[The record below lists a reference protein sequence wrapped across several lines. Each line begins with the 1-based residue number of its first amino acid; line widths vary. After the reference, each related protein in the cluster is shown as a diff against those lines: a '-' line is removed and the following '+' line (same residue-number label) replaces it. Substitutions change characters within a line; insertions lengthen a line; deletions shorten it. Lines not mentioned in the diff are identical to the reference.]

1 MNFQKTTKMKNNR
14 LLLFFVFS
22 IATISIGAKD
32 QWTLRHC
39 IEYALKHNISVKQ
52 YDNTRRS
59 NEIDLNTSQH
69 NRLPNI
75 TAGTSQSFNFGRSL
89 NANNS
94 YVSRN
99 TASTSGDI
107 SVSVP
112 VFSGFRLPKE
122 TENYRLNLQASLQDL
137 NKAKED
143 ISLQVTSAYLQ
154 AIYDKETL
162 KVAQEQISLSSEQ
175 LSRLEKMVQ
184 AGKSAESELYEARS
198 QVAQD
203 KMSAVKS
210 ENALRLSLLDLSQLL
225 ELSTPDSFDV
235 VTPQDITVTLPPSS
249 PEQIYRQALAVKPAV
264 RAQQLRVEAAQTSI
278 EIARSAYY
286 PSLNFTAS
294 MGTTY
299 YKTSGYDENS
309 FSRQI
314 KDNFSKSFGL
324 SLNIPIFN
332 GFQTRNSIRKA
343 KIDVEN
349 QQLQLESIRKSL
361 YKEIQQAYY
370 NAVNSN
376 ASYLSSVE
384 AEKAANAS
392 FELVSKKY
400 ENGKANATEYNEAK
414 TKRQQAEIT
423 RLQSQLQLLFNKK
436 TLSFYA
442 GEELK

>member
-1 MNFQKTTKMKNNR
+1 MRNKTM
-14 LLLFFVFS
+14 LLLGCFVFAA
-22 IATISIGAKD
+22 IAVSAND

-39 IEYALKHNISVKQ
+39 IDYALEHNITVRQ

-69 NRLPNI
+69 NRLPNVS
-75 TAGTSQSFNFGRSL
+75 AGANQSFSFGRSL
-89 NANNS
+89 NSDNS

-99 TASTSGDI
+99 TANSSADI

-154 AIYDKETL
+154 AIYDKEAL
-162 KVAQEQISLSSEQ
+162 NVANEQISLSGEQ
-175 LSRLEKMVQ
+175 LSRLERMVT
-184 AGKSAESELYEARS
+184 AGKAAESELYEVRS

-203 KMSAVKS
+203 KMSAVKA
-210 ENALRLSLLDLSQLL
+210 ENSFRLSLLDLSQLL

-235 VTPQDITVTLPPSS
+235 VVPQDIAVTLPPSN
-249 PEQIYRQALAVKPAV
+249 PDQIFRQALALKPAV
-264 RAQQLRVEAAQTSI
+264 RAQQLRVEAARTAI
-278 EIARSAYY
+278 DIARSAYY
-286 PSLNFTAS
+286 PSLNFSAG
-294 MGTTY
+294 MGTSY
-299 YKTSGYDENS
+299 YKTSGYDAAS
-309 FSRQI
+309 FSSQI
-314 KDNFSKSFGL
+314 KDNFSKSLGFSL
-324 SLNIPIFN
+324 SIPIFN

-343 KIDVEN
+343 KIAVEN
-349 QQLQLESIRKSL
+349 QQLELENVRKTL

-376 ASYLSSVE
+376 ASFISSKE
-384 AEKAANAS
+384 AETAASES
-392 FELVSKKY
+392 FDMVRKKY

-414 TKRQQAEIT
+414 TKLQQAEIT
-423 RLQSQLQLLFNKK
+423 RLQSQVQLLFNKK
-436 TLSFYA
+436 ILSFYA

>member
-1 MNFQKTTKMKNNR
+1 MRNKTM
-14 LLLFFVFS
+14 LLLGCFVF
-22 IATISIGAKD
+22 ATITVSAND

-39 IEYALKHNISVKQ
+39 IDYALEHNITVRQ

-69 NRLPNI
+69 NRLPNVS
-75 TAGTSQSFNFGRSL
+75 AGANQSFSFGRSL
-89 NANNS
+89 NSDNS

-99 TASTSGDI
+99 TANSSADI

-154 AIYDKETL
+154 AIYDKEAL
-162 KVAQEQISLSSEQ
+162 NVANEQISLSGEQ
-175 LSRLEKMVQ
+175 LSRLERMVT
-184 AGKSAESELYEARS
+184 AGKAAESELYEVRS

-203 KMSAVKS
+203 KMSAVKA
-210 ENALRLSLLDLSQLL
+210 ENSFRLSLLDLSQLL

-235 VTPQDITVTLPPSS
+235 VVPQDISVTLPPSN
-249 PEQIYRQALAVKPAV
+249 PDQIFRQALALKPAI
-264 RAQQLRVEAAQTSI
+264 RAQQLRVEAARTAI
-278 EIARSAYY
+278 DIARSAYY
-286 PSLNFTAS
+286 PSLNFSAG
-294 MGTTY
+294 MGTSY
-299 YKTSGYDENS
+299 YKTSGYDAAS
-309 FSRQI
+309 FSSQI
-314 KDNFSKSFGL
+314 KDNFSKSLGFSL
-324 SLNIPIFN
+324 SIPIFN

-343 KIDVEN
+343 KIAVEN
-349 QQLQLESIRKSL
+349 QQLELENVRKTL

-376 ASYLSSVE
+376 ASFISSKE
-384 AEKAANAS
+384 AETAASES
-392 FELVSKKY
+392 FDMVRKKY

-414 TKRQQAEIT
+414 TKLQQAEIT
-423 RLQSQLQLLFNKK
+423 RLQSQVQLLFNKK
-436 TLSFYA
+436 ILSFYA

>member
-1 MNFQKTTKMKNNR
+1 MNPLKMTTMRNKTM
-14 LLLFFVFS
+14 LLLGCFVFAA
-22 IATISIGAKD
+22 IAVSAND

-39 IEYALKHNISVKQ
+39 IDYALEHNITVRQ

-69 NRLPNI
+69 NRLPNVS
-75 TAGTSQSFNFGRSL
+75 AGANQSFSFGRSL
-89 NANNS
+89 NSDNS

-99 TASTSGDI
+99 TANSSADI

-154 AIYDKETL
+154 AIYDKEAL
-162 KVAQEQISLSSEQ
+162 NVANEQISLSGEQ
-175 LSRLEKMVQ
+175 LSRLERMVT
-184 AGKSAESELYEARS
+184 AGKAAESELYEVRS

-203 KMSAVKS
+203 KMSAVKA
-210 ENALRLSLLDLSQLL
+210 ENSFRLSLLDLSQLL

-235 VTPQDITVTLPPSS
+235 VVPQDIAVTLPPSN
-249 PEQIYRQALAVKPAV
+249 PDQIFRQALALKPAV
-264 RAQQLRVEAAQTSI
+264 RAQQLRVEAARTAI
-278 EIARSAYY
+278 DIARSAYY
-286 PSLNFTAS
+286 PSLNFSAG
-294 MGTTY
+294 MGTSY
-299 YKTSGYDENS
+299 YKTSGYDAAS
-309 FSRQI
+309 FSSQI
-314 KDNFSKSFGL
+314 KDNFSKSLGFSL
-324 SLNIPIFN
+324 SIPIFN

-343 KIDVEN
+343 KIAVEN
-349 QQLQLESIRKSL
+349 QQLELENVRKTL

-370 NAVNSN
+370 NAINSN
-376 ASYLSSVE
+376 ASFISSKE
-384 AEKAANAS
+384 AETAASQS
-392 FELVSKKY
+392 FDMVRKKY

-414 TKRQQAEIT
+414 TKLQQAEIT
-423 RLQSQLQLLFNKK
+423 RLQSQVQLLFNKK
-436 TLSFYA
+436 ILSFYA

>member
-1 MNFQKTTKMKNNR
+1 
-14 LLLFFVFS
+14 
-22 IATISIGAKD
+22 
-32 QWTLRHC
+32 
-39 IEYALKHNISVKQ
+39 
-52 YDNTRRS
+52 
-59 NEIDLNTSQH
+59 
-69 NRLPNI
+69 
-75 TAGTSQSFNFGRSL
+75 
-89 NANNS
+89 
-94 YVSRN
+94 
-99 TASTSGDI
+99 
-107 SVSVP
+107 
-112 VFSGFRLPKE
+112 
-122 TENYRLNLQASLQDL
+122 
-137 NKAKED
+137 
-143 ISLQVTSAYLQ
+143 
-154 AIYDKETL
+154 
-162 KVAQEQISLSSEQ
+162 
-175 LSRLEKMVQ
+175 
-184 AGKSAESELYEARS
+184 
-198 QVAQD
+198 
-203 KMSAVKS
+203 
-210 ENALRLSLLDLSQLL
+210 LL

>member
-1 MNFQKTTKMKNNR
+1 MRNKTM
-14 LLLFFVFS
+14 LLLGCFVFAA
-22 IATISIGAKD
+22 IAVSAND

-39 IEYALKHNISVKQ
+39 IDYALEHNITVRQ

-69 NRLPNI
+69 NRLPNVS
-75 TAGTSQSFNFGRSL
+75 AGANQSFSFGRSL
-89 NANNS
+89 NSDNS

-99 TASTSGDI
+99 TANSSADI

-154 AIYDKETL
+154 AIYDKEAL
-162 KVAQEQISLSSEQ
+162 NVANEQISLSGEQ
-175 LSRLEKMVQ
+175 LSRLERMVT
-184 AGKSAESELYEARS
+184 AGKAAESELYEVRS

-203 KMSAVKS
+203 KMSAVKA
-210 ENALRLSLLDLSQLL
+210 ENSFRLSLLDLSQLL

-235 VTPQDITVTLPPSS
+235 VVPQDISVTLPPSN
-249 PEQIYRQALAVKPAV
+249 PDQIFRQALALKPAV
-264 RAQQLRVEAAQTSI
+264 RAQQLRVEAARTAI
-278 EIARSAYY
+278 DIARSAYY
-286 PSLNFTAS
+286 PSLNFSAG
-294 MGTTY
+294 MGTSY
-299 YKTSGYDENS
+299 YKTSGYDAAS
-309 FSRQI
+309 FSSQI
-314 KDNFSKSFGL
+314 KDNFSKSLGFSL
-324 SLNIPIFN
+324 SIPIFN

-343 KIDVEN
+343 KIAVEN
-349 QQLQLESIRKSL
+349 QQLELENVRKTL

-376 ASYLSSVE
+376 ASFISSKE
-384 AEKAANAS
+384 AETAASES
-392 FELVSKKY
+392 FDMVRKKY

-414 TKRQQAEIT
+414 TKLQQAEIT
-423 RLQSQLQLLFNKK
+423 RLQSQVQLLFNKK
-436 TLSFYA
+436 ILSFYA

>member
-1 MNFQKTTKMKNNR
+1 MKNNR
-14 LLLFFVFS
+14 LLLLFAFS
-22 IATISIGAKD
+22 IATLSITAKD
-32 QWTLRHC
+32 EWTLRRC
-39 IEYALKHNISVKQ
+39 IDYALEHNITVKQ

-75 TAGTSQSFNFGRSL
+75 TAGTNQSFNFGRSL
-89 NANNS
+89 NADNS

-107 SVSVP
+107 SMSVP

-154 AIYDKETL
+154 AIYDKEAL

-175 LSRLEKMVQ
+175 LSRLQKMVE

-203 KMSAVKS
+203 KMSAVKA

-225 ELSTPDSFDV
+225 ELSTPDSFHV
-235 VTPQDITVTLPPSS
+235 VTPQEITVTLPQSS

-264 RAQQLRVEAAQTSI
+264 RAQQLRVEAAQTAI

-286 PSLNFTAS
+286 PSLNFTAG
-294 MGTTY
+294 MGTSY
-299 YKTSGYDENS
+299 YKTSGYDESS

-324 SLNIPIFN
+324 SLSIPIFN

-343 KIDVEN
+343 KIGVEN

-370 NAVNSN
+370 NAINSN
-376 ASYLSSVE
+376 ASYLSSLE

-436 TLSFYA
+436 ILSFYA

>member
-1 MNFQKTTKMKNNR
+1 MRNKTM
-14 LLLFFVFS
+14 LLLGCFAF
-22 IATISIGAKD
+22 ATITVSAND

-39 IEYALKHNISVKQ
+39 IDYALEHNITVRQ

-69 NRLPNI
+69 NRLPNVS
-75 TAGTSQSFNFGRSL
+75 AGANQSFSFGRSL
-89 NANNS
+89 NSDNS

-99 TASTSGDI
+99 TANSSADI

-154 AIYDKETL
+154 AIYDKEAL
-162 KVAQEQISLSSEQ
+162 NVANEQISLSGEQ
-175 LSRLEKMVQ
+175 LSRLERMVT
-184 AGKSAESELYEARS
+184 AGKAAESELYEVRS

-203 KMSAVKS
+203 KMSAVKA
-210 ENALRLSLLDLSQLL
+210 ENSFRLSLLDLSQLL

-235 VTPQDITVTLPPSS
+235 VVPQDISVTLPPSN
-249 PEQIYRQALAVKPAV
+249 PDQIFRQALALKPAV
-264 RAQQLRVEAAQTSI
+264 RAQQLRVEAARTAI
-278 EIARSAYY
+278 DIARSAYY
-286 PSLNFTAS
+286 PSLNFSAG
-294 MGTTY
+294 MGTSY
-299 YKTSGYDENS
+299 YKTSGYDAAS
-309 FSRQI
+309 FSSQI
-314 KDNFSKSFGL
+314 KDNFSKSLGFSL
-324 SLNIPIFN
+324 SIPIFN

-343 KIDVEN
+343 KIAVEN
-349 QQLQLESIRKSL
+349 QQLELENVRKTL

-376 ASYLSSVE
+376 ASFISSKE
-384 AEKAANAS
+384 AETAASES
-392 FELVSKKY
+392 FDMVRKKY

-414 TKRQQAEIT
+414 TKLQQAEIT
-423 RLQSQLQLLFNKK
+423 RLQSQVQLLFNKK
-436 TLSFYA
+436 ILSFYA

>member
-1 MNFQKTTKMKNNR
+1 
-14 LLLFFVFS
+14 
-22 IATISIGAKD
+22 
-32 QWTLRHC
+32 
-39 IEYALKHNISVKQ
+39 
-52 YDNTRRS
+52 
-59 NEIDLNTSQH
+59 
-69 NRLPNI
+69 
-75 TAGTSQSFNFGRSL
+75 L

>member
-1 MNFQKTTKMKNNR
+1 MRNKTM
-14 LLLFFVFS
+14 LLLGCFVFAA
-22 IATISIGAKD
+22 IAVSAND

-39 IEYALKHNISVKQ
+39 IDYALEHNITVRQ

-69 NRLPNI
+69 NRLPNVS
-75 TAGTSQSFNFGRSL
+75 AGANQSFSFGRSL
-89 NANNS
+89 NSDNS

-99 TASTSGDI
+99 TANSSADI

-154 AIYDKETL
+154 AIYDKEAL
-162 KVAQEQISLSSEQ
+162 NVANEQISLSGEQ
-175 LSRLEKMVQ
+175 LSRLERMVT
-184 AGKSAESELYEARS
+184 AGKAAESELYEVRS

-203 KMSAVKS
+203 KMSAVKA
-210 ENALRLSLLDLSQLL
+210 ENSFRLSLLDLSQLL

-235 VTPQDITVTLPPSS
+235 VVPQDISVTLPPSN
-249 PEQIYRQALAVKPAV
+249 PDQIFRQALALKPAI
-264 RAQQLRVEAAQTSI
+264 RAQQLRVEAARTAI
-278 EIARSAYY
+278 DIARSAYY
-286 PSLNFTAS
+286 PSLNFSAG
-294 MGTTY
+294 MGTSY
-299 YKTSGYDENS
+299 YKTSGYDAAS
-309 FSRQI
+309 FSSQI
-314 KDNFSKSFGL
+314 KDNFSKSLGFSL
-324 SLNIPIFN
+324 SIPIFN

-343 KIDVEN
+343 KIAVEN
-349 QQLQLESIRKSL
+349 QQLELENVRKTL

-370 NAVNSN
+370 NAINSN
-376 ASYLSSVE
+376 ASFISSKE
-384 AEKAANAS
+384 AETAASQS
-392 FELVSKKY
+392 FDMVRKKY

-414 TKRQQAEIT
+414 TKLQQAEIT
-423 RLQSQLQLLFNKK
+423 RLQSQVQLLFNKK
-436 TLSFYA
+436 ILSFYA

>member
-1 MNFQKTTKMKNNR
+1 MRNKTM
-14 LLLFFVFS
+14 LLLGCFVFAA
-22 IATISIGAKD
+22 IAVSAND

-39 IEYALKHNISVKQ
+39 IDYALEHNITVRQ

-69 NRLPNI
+69 NRLPNVS
-75 TAGTSQSFNFGRSL
+75 AGANQSFSFGRSL
-89 NANNS
+89 NSDNS

-99 TASTSGDI
+99 TANSSADI

-154 AIYDKETL
+154 AIYDKEAL
-162 KVAQEQISLSSEQ
+162 NVANEQISLSGEQ
-175 LSRLEKMVQ
+175 LSRLERMVT
-184 AGKSAESELYEARS
+184 AGKAAESELYEVRS

-203 KMSAVKS
+203 KMSAVKA
-210 ENALRLSLLDLSQLL
+210 ENSFRLSLLDLSQLL

-235 VTPQDITVTLPPSS
+235 VVPQDISVTLPPSN
-249 PEQIYRQALAVKPAV
+249 PDQIFRQALALKPAI
-264 RAQQLRVEAAQTSI
+264 RAQQLRVEAARTAI
-278 EIARSAYY
+278 DIARSAYY
-286 PSLNFTAS
+286 PSLNFSAG
-294 MGTTY
+294 MGTSY
-299 YKTSGYDENS
+299 YKTSGYDAAS
-309 FSRQI
+309 FSSQI
-314 KDNFSKSFGL
+314 KDNFSKSLGFSL
-324 SLNIPIFN
+324 SIPIFN

-343 KIDVEN
+343 KIAVEN
-349 QQLQLESIRKSL
+349 QQLELENVRKTL

-376 ASYLSSVE
+376 ASFISSKE
-384 AEKAANAS
+384 AETAASES
-392 FELVSKKY
+392 FDMVRKKY

-414 TKRQQAEIT
+414 TKLQQAEIT
-423 RLQSQLQLLFNKK
+423 RLQSQVQLLFNKK
-436 TLSFYA
+436 ILSFYA

>member
-1 MNFQKTTKMKNNR
+1 MNPLKMTTMRNKTM
-14 LLLFFVFS
+14 LLLGCFVFAA
-22 IATISIGAKD
+22 IAVSAND

-39 IEYALKHNISVKQ
+39 IDYALEHNITVRQ

-69 NRLPNI
+69 NRLPNVS
-75 TAGTSQSFNFGRSL
+75 AGANQSFSFGRSL
-89 NANNS
+89 NSDNS

-99 TASTSGDI
+99 TANSSADI

-154 AIYDKETL
+154 AIYDKEAL
-162 KVAQEQISLSSEQ
+162 NVANEQISLSGEQ
-175 LSRLEKMVQ
+175 LSRLERMVT
-184 AGKSAESELYEARS
+184 AGKAAESELYEVRS

-203 KMSAVKS
+203 KMSAVKA
-210 ENALRLSLLDLSQLL
+210 ENSFRLSLLDLSQLL

-235 VTPQDITVTLPPSS
+235 VVPQDISVTLPPSN
-249 PEQIYRQALAVKPAV
+249 PDQIFRQALALKPAV
-264 RAQQLRVEAAQTSI
+264 RAQQLRVEAARTAI
-278 EIARSAYY
+278 DIARSAYY
-286 PSLNFTAS
+286 PSLNFSAG
-294 MGTTY
+294 MGTSY
-299 YKTSGYDENS
+299 YKTSGYDAAS
-309 FSRQI
+309 FSSQI
-314 KDNFSKSFGL
+314 KDNFSKSLGFSL
-324 SLNIPIFN
+324 SIPIFN

-343 KIDVEN
+343 KIAVEN
-349 QQLQLESIRKSL
+349 QQLELENVRKTL

-376 ASYLSSVE
+376 ASFISSKE
-384 AEKAANAS
+384 AETAASES
-392 FELVSKKY
+392 FDMVRKKY

-414 TKRQQAEIT
+414 TKLQQAEIT
-423 RLQSQLQLLFNKK
+423 RLQSQVQLLFNKK
-436 TLSFYA
+436 ILSFYA